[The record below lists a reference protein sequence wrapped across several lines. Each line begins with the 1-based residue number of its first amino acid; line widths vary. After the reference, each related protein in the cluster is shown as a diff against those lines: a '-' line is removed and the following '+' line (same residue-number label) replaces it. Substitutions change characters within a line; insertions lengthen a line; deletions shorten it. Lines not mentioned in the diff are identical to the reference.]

1 MITAADI
8 QTIRDNDPGAVLP
21 GIDTMTGNPYA
32 TSSLLDLTKI
42 TQNSKAPYYYSPSKN
57 EVVVTQN
64 GAVLSGINFGG
75 ATVIVDANNVT
86 IKDCTFTGTTGL
98 WAVAQNTSGGT
109 AASGLTVENCTFQGS
124 KLPTDYD
131 VPIVSGG
138 AITIEGNSF
147 LDSPTDAI
155 DFHQGVIT
163 GNYFSGAGYEPG
175 AHADAIW
182 VDDSTGPT
190 TITDNFIDA
199 TQNADAPGAAN
210 SAVRLTDTFGNL
222 DDVTVSGNY
231 LLGGG
236 YTVQA
241 GSTSTTYTVSNVSI
255 TNNEIGFGAYAAFYP
270 SLTSAETVTGNTIVD
285 FSNPAASTQALA
297 AYQAAGLPTANVVSG
312 TSGGAAASGSA
323 PTTLLGNGFASAH
336 LAAASGETIFV
347 GGFGSQ
353 ALFGGQGADIL
364 TYLAIGDGGDRMS
377 GFDPAKDVIDL
388 SRIDANIT
396 EAGLQNFTFIGTAPF
411 SVGAQV
417 RYQLNPTN
425 DTTTVQAAL
434 AGDPTADF
442 TLSLAG
448 LVSLTAANFALTAAQ
463 SSADLADGAALT
475 YSKVQTAAGAPGENA
490 YSNVQGR
497 AYTSYEL
504 FWGSGYQNLA
514 ADDLNLSS
522 TANDLVLY
530 DPSLTVTRGGGS
542 ESLQAGTGSDPLSYH
557 PVETIDANTS
567 GGEQFIFS
575 AGFGA
580 ETINGFS
587 ASGATPDSIQLATSS
602 FSYLTPGMTQAQDL
616 TAVLASGAKNSSSGR
631 TISDSHGDSLTVA
644 GLTPAM
650 VAANPAM
657 FQFT

>member
-32 TSSLLDLTKI
+32 TSSLLDFTKI
-42 TQNSKAPYYYSPSKN
+42 TQNNKAPYYYFPSKN

-64 GAVLSGINFGG
+64 GTVLSGINFGD

-86 IKDCTFTGTTGL
+86 IKDCTFTGTTGF
-98 WAVAQNTSGGT
+98 WALAQGTNFSG
-109 AASGLTVENCTFQGS
+109 ATVENCTFQGS
-124 KLPTDYD
+124 KSPTEYD
-131 VPIVSGG
+131 NPIVSGA

-155 DFHQGVIT
+155 DIHGGVVT

-199 TQNADAPGAAN
+199 TQNVDAPGAAN
-210 SAVRLTDTFGNL
+210 SAVRLTDAFGNL

-241 GSTSTTYTVSNVSI
+241 GDMTGTYTVSNESI
-255 TNNEIGFGAYAAFYP
+255 TNNEIGFWAYAPFYP
-270 SLTSAETVTGNTIVD
+270 SGTTGETVTGNTIVD
-285 FSNPAASTQALA
+285 FSNPTASTQALA

-364 TYLAIGDGGDRMS
+364 TYLAISDGGDRMS

-388 SRIDANIT
+388 SRVDANIT
-396 EAGLQNFTFIGTAPF
+396 EAGLQNFTFIGAAPF

-425 DTTTVQAAL
+425 STTTVQAAW
-434 AGDPTADF
+434 P
-442 TLSLAG
+442 
-448 LVSLTAANFALTAAQ
+448 
-463 SSADLADGAALT
+463 
-475 YSKVQTAAGAPGENA
+475 
-490 YSNVQGR
+490 
-497 AYTSYEL
+497 
-504 FWGSGYQNLA
+504 
-514 ADDLNLSS
+514 
-522 TANDLVLY
+522 
-530 DPSLTVTRGGGS
+530 
-542 ESLQAGTGSDPLSYH
+542 
-557 PVETIDANTS
+557 
-567 GGEQFIFS
+567 
-575 AGFGA
+575 
-580 ETINGFS
+580 
-587 ASGATPDSIQLATSS
+587 ATPRPILPSRSRDWCRSPPPTSRS
-602 FSYLTPGMTQAQDL
+602 RRLSRRPIWRRA
-616 TAVLASGAKNSSSGR
+616 R
-631 TISDSHGDSLTVA
+631 R
-644 GLTPAM
+644 
-650 VAANPAM
+650 
-657 FQFT
+657 

>member
-1 MITAADI
+1 
-8 QTIRDNDPGAVLP
+8 
-21 GIDTMTGNPYA
+21 
-32 TSSLLDLTKI
+32 
-42 TQNSKAPYYYSPSKN
+42 
-57 EVVVTQN
+57 
-64 GAVLSGINFGG
+64 
-75 ATVIVDANNVT
+75 
-86 IKDCTFTGTTGL
+86 
-98 WAVAQNTSGGT
+98 
-109 AASGLTVENCTFQGS
+109 
-124 KLPTDYD
+124 
-131 VPIVSGG
+131 
-138 AITIEGNSF
+138 
-147 LDSPTDAI
+147 
-155 DFHQGVIT
+155 
-163 GNYFSGAGYEPG
+163 
-175 AHADAIW
+175 
-182 VDDSTGPT
+182 
-190 TITDNFIDA
+190 
-199 TQNADAPGAAN
+199 
-210 SAVRLTDTFGNL
+210 
-222 DDVTVSGNY
+222 
-231 LLGGG
+231 
-236 YTVQA
+236 
-241 GSTSTTYTVSNVSI
+241 
-255 TNNEIGFGAYAAFYP
+255 
-270 SLTSAETVTGNTIVD
+270 
-285 FSNPAASTQALA
+285 
-297 AYQAAGLPTANVVSG
+297 
-312 TSGGAAASGSA
+312 
-323 PTTLLGNGFASAH
+323 
-336 LAAASGETIFV
+336 
-347 GGFGSQ
+347 
-353 ALFGGQGADIL
+353 
-364 TYLAIGDGGDRMS
+364 
-377 GFDPAKDVIDL
+377 VIDL

-396 EAGLQNFTFIGTAPF
+396 EASLQNFTFIGTAPF

-434 AGDPTADF
+434 ASDPTADF

-463 SSADLADGAALT
+463 SAADLADGAALT

-497 AYTSYEL
+497 AYTSYES

-602 FSYLTPGMTQAQDL
+602 FSYLTAGMTQAQDL
-616 TAVLASGAKNSSSGR
+616 TAVLASGAKNSSSGL